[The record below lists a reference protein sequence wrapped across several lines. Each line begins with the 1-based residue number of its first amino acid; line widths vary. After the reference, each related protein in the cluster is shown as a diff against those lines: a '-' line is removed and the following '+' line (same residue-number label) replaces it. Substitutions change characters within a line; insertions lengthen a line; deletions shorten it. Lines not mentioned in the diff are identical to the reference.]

1 MVPTAAAASSA
12 CGRTLEDV
20 LLYSE
25 LSAKYAGTAAPVG
38 GFSPEAKLASAAF
51 YSFAFL
57 KSSFAKESRFSSTA
71 TMPLFSLLKRSPF
84 APLRFV
90 EIRTVLLSVSM

>member
-51 YSFAFL
+51 
-57 KSSFAKESRFSSTA
+57 SSQRKIIIQAI
-71 TMPLFSLLKRSPF
+71 KRSNLCR
-84 APLRFV
+84 AGKEL
-90 EIRTVLLSVSM
+90 IRTFIKKRVKTLDM